1 MKLTALLASSA
12 ILLGLAAPAM
22 ANTIGGLTVADA
34 EWNYV
39 ADYCDDLDGLSVAD
53 AADTDPSTVAE
64 LSTPS
69 VKLSSITQSD
79 CENAGLI

>member
-22 ANTIGGLTVADA
+22 ANTIGGLNVADA
-34 EWNYV
+34 QWSYV
-39 ADYCDDLDGLSVAD
+39 VDYCDALDGLSVAD
-53 AADTDPSTVAE
+53 AADTDPSSVAE

-69 VKLSSITQSD
+69 VQLASITQSD
-79 CENAGLI
+79 CQSAGLI